1 MNKEK
6 LFTGIILFLLGMI
19 GVFSLLGM
27 EVTLP
32 AEAEKI
38 LADQFT
44 TQQLKWL
51 SLINPTILL
60 IITVVVGTLLHE
72 KVNLDVPVA
81 KGLIRNQKKGNIR
94 KIIIFGVAGGIIAGI
109 SIVLVGAVYE
119 PFLPKEFLK
128 LGENIQTS
136 LAVRFLYGGITEEIM
151 MRFGLMTFIVWL
163 LSSLFKSLNVKMY
176 WAGILVASLLFA
188 IGHFPVVFQALG
200 SPSALLLSYIVLGNS
215 IGGIIFGWLYWKRG
229 LESAFIAHIFAHVI
243 IVSLSFFLT

>member
-1 MNKEK
+1 MNKER
-6 LFTGIILFLLGMI
+6 FITGIVLFVLGMF
-19 GVFSLLGM
+19 GVISLLSM
-27 EVTLP
+27 EVSLP

-38 LADQFT
+38 VADQFT

-51 SLINPTILL
+51 SLINPAVLL

-72 KVNLDVPVA
+72 KVNLDVPVI
-81 KGLIRNQKKGNIR
+81 KGLIRNEKKGNIR
-94 KIIIFGVAGGIIAGI
+94 NIIISGIAGGIIAGI
-109 SIVLVGAVYE
+109 FIVLVGAVYE
-119 PFLPKEFLK
+119 PSLPHEFSK

-151 MRFGLMTFIVWL
+151 MRFGLMTFFVWF
-163 LSSLFKSLNVKMY
+163 LSRIFKSLDKKIY

-188 IGHFPVVFQALG
+188 IGHFPVVFQAVG

-229 LESAFIAHIFAHVI
+229 LESAFMAHIFAHVTM
-243 IVSLSFFLT
+243 VSFSFI

>member
-1 MNKEK
+1 MNKER
-6 LFTGIILFLLGMI
+6 LITGIVLFILGMF
-19 GVFSLLGM
+19 GVFSLLSM
-27 EVTLP
+27 EVSLP

-38 LADQFT
+38 ITDQFT

-60 IITVVVGTLLHE
+60 VITVVVGTLLHE
-72 KVNLDVPVA
+72 KVHLDVPLI
-81 KGLIRNQKKGNIR
+81 KGLIRNEKNRNIR
-94 KIIIFGVAGGIIAGI
+94 KIIIFGLAGGIIAGI
-109 SIVLVGAVYE
+109 SLVLVGAVYE
-119 PFLPKEFLK
+119 HFLPKEFSK

-200 SPSALLLSYIVLGNS
+200 SPSVLLLSYIVLGNS

-229 LESAFIAHIFAHVI
+229 LESAFIAHIIAHVVM
-243 IVSLSFFLT
+243 VSLSFI

>member
-1 MNKEK
+1 MNKER
-6 LFTGIILFLLGMI
+6 LITGIVLFILGMF
-19 GVFSLLGM
+19 GVFSLLSM
-27 EVTLP
+27 EVSLP

-38 LADQFT
+38 IADQFT

-72 KVNLDVPVA
+72 KVNLDVPLIKV
-81 KGLIRNQKKGNIR
+81 LIRNEKNRNIR
-94 KIIIFGVAGGIIAGI
+94 KIIIFGLAGGIIAGI
-109 SIVLVGAVYE
+109 SLVLVGAVYE
-119 PFLPKEFLK
+119 LFLPKEFSK

-229 LESAFIAHIFAHVI
+229 LESAFIAHIIAHVVM
-243 IVSLSFFLT
+243 VSLSFI

>member
-1 MNKEK
+1 MNKER
-6 LFTGIILFLLGMI
+6 LITGIVLFILGMF
-19 GVFSLLGM
+19 GVFSLLSM
-27 EVTLP
+27 EVSLP

-38 LADQFT
+38 IADQFT

-72 KVNLDVPVA
+72 KVNLDVPLI
-81 KGLIRNQKKGNIR
+81 KGLIRNEKNRNIR
-94 KIIIFGVAGGIIAGI
+94 KIIIFGLAGGIIAGI
-109 SIVLVGAVYE
+109 SLVLVGEVYE
-119 PFLPKEFLK
+119 LFLPKEFSK

-188 IGHFPVVFQALG
+188 IGHFPVVFQALV
-200 SPSALLLSYIVLGNS
+200 SPSALLLSYVVLGNS

-229 LESAFIAHIFAHVI
+229 LESAFIAHIIAHVVM
-243 IVSLSFFLT
+243 VSLSFI